1 MFSEAKEWRELT
13 RGRVLELAGGTV
25 GMAAFER
32 VFPGRRFTA
41 MRHTWLL
48 QRIKAAMDTVF
59 ATAHDQRDVTLGKV
73 AALAGCSS
81 VAVAEIAGSEFRARR
96 AALPDSLADSRE
108 RVLASPPTAG
118 VTRVNSD
125 EVVELFDGGWLPL
138 EEGLPQTRVVAA
150 RHRAPGSGKPMTV
163 GKRVGEWVYEL
174 FITTLP
180 IDGFLVK
187 DVLDL
192 YHGRGAEDRRAR

>member
-1 MFSEAKEWRELT
+1 
-13 RGRVLELAGGTV
+13 
-25 GMAAFER
+25 
-32 VFPGRRFTA
+32 
-41 MRHTWLL
+41 
-48 QRIKAAMDTVF
+48 
-59 ATAHDQRDVTLGKV
+59 
-73 AALAGCSS
+73 
-81 VAVAEIAGSEFRARR
+81 
-96 AALPDSLADSRE
+96 
-108 RVLASPPTAG
+108 VLASPPTAG